1 MALFKR
7 KQEQKT
13 AEDESSRTTLAAT
26 LAAPAFNPY
35 IDELAEHYKTRLLRE
50 TNLERLTSLGSQEM
64 RVAIERLVSQY
75 MSEEKVVIPR
85 SEKELLLT
93 RLINES
99 VGLGPLEPLLADP
112 EITEISINGHN
123 LVYIEK
129 RGRLELTDLKFRDEE
144 HLRHIVD
151 RIVAPLGRRIDES
164 SPMVDA
170 RLKDGS
176 RVNAV
181 IPPISLNGTL
191 VSIRKFRKEPYLMDD
206 LQQFG
211 SFDEAM
217 SCYIQAVVEA
227 KMNVLISGGTGS
239 GKTTLLNAAARAI
252 PHYERII
259 TIEDSAELKLTH
271 PNCVGLEARP
281 PNMEGKGEIT
291 IRQLVRNSLRMR
303 PDRIIVGEV
312 RGAEAF
318 DMLQAMNTGHEGSL
332 TTVHAN
338 SPLDAFNRLEG
349 MVVMAGMDLPS
360 AIVREY
366 IVSALDIIVQ
376 VMRLSDGTRK
386 IVSISEVAKSEDKR
400 VEVQEIFRFHRTGI
414 GSKGEVLGYFT
425 PTGIIPRSLER
436 FKVFGIEL
444 DESMFTAKGGGR
456 REPSYSV

>member
-1 MALFKR
+1 MALFRR
-7 KQEQKT
+7 KQEQT
-13 AEDESSRTTLAAT
+13 APGDEAKQTTLAAT
-26 LAAPAFNPY
+26 LAAPSFNPY

-50 TNLERLTSLGSQEM
+50 TNLERLTSLRSDEM
-64 RVAIERLVSQY
+64 RLAIERLVSQY

-85 SEKELLLT
+85 NEKEILLT

-112 EITEISINGHN
+112 EITEISINGHS
-123 LVYIEK
+123 LVYVEK

-206 LQQFG
+206 LMQFG
-211 SFDEAM
+211 SFSEPM
-217 SCYIQAVVEA
+217 SQFIQAVVEA

-239 GKTTLLNAAARAI
+239 GKTTLLNATAKAI
-252 PHYERII
+252 PHYERVI

-271 PNCVGLEARP
+271 PNCIGMEARP
-281 PNMEGKGEIT
+281 PNMEGTGEVT

-338 SPLDAFNRLEG
+338 SPQDAFNRLEG

-360 AIVREY
+360 TIVREY

-376 VMRLSDGTRK
+376 VTRLSDGTRK
-386 IVSISEVAKSEDKR
+386 IVSISEVAKTEDKR
-400 VEVQEIFRFHRTGI
+400 VEVNEIFRFQRKGI
-414 GSKGEVLGYFT
+414 GANGEVLGYFT
-425 PTGIIPRSLER
+425 ATGVIPRCLER
-436 FKVFGIEL
+436 LQVFGINL
-444 DESMFTAKGGGR
+444 DESMFRAEGGKQR
-456 REPSYSV
+456 DHAYSV

>member
-13 AEDESSRTTLAAT
+13 AETESPRATLAAT

-123 LVYIEK
+123 TVYIEK

-191 VSIRKFRKEPYLMDD
+191 VSIRKFRKEPYLMED

-217 SCYIQAVVEA
+217 SRYIQAVVEA

-360 AIVREY
+360 AIIREY

-386 IVSISEVAKSEDKR
+386 IVSISEVAKAEGKR

-436 FKVFGIEL
+436 LNVYGIDL
-444 DESMFTAKGGGR
+444 DESMFTPKGGSR

>member
-1 MALFKR
+1 MALFRR
-7 KQEQKT
+7 KEEKHG
-13 AEDESSRTTLAAT
+13 AAVEAPRPA
-26 LAAPAFNPY
+26 AAPACHNPY
-35 IDELAEHYKTRLLRE
+35 IDELAEHYKSRLLRE
-50 TNLERLTSLGSQEM
+50 TNLERLTSLAPGEM
-64 RVAIERLVSQY
+64 RLAIERMVSQY

-112 EITEISINGHN
+112 EITEISINGHAE
-123 LVYIEK
+123 VYVEK
-129 RGRLELTDLKFRDEE
+129 GGRLELTDLKFRDEE

-191 VSIRKFRKEPYLMDD
+191 VSIRKFRKEPYSMDD
-206 LQQFG
+206 LMRFG

-217 SCYIQAVVEA
+217 CRFLQAVVEA

-239 GKTTLLNAAARAI
+239 GKTTLLNAVSHSI
-252 PHYERII
+252 PPFERVI
-259 TIEDSAELKLTH
+259 TIEDSAELRLDR
-271 PNCVGLEARP
+271 PNCIGLEARP

-291 IRQLVRNSLRMR
+291 IRHLVKNSLRMR

-338 SPLDAFNRLEG
+338 SPQDAFTRLEG
-349 MVVMAGMDLPS
+349 MVVMAGLDLPS
-360 AIVREY
+360 AVIREY
-366 IVSALDIIVQ
+366 IVSALDVIVQ
-376 VMRLSDGTRK
+376 VTRLSDGTRK
-386 IVSISEVAKSEDKR
+386 MVSISEVFAGPGKE
-400 VEVQEIFRFHRTGI
+400 VEVAEIFRFQRI
-414 GSKGEVLGYFT
+414 GMGKNGEVLGYFT
-425 PTGIIPRSLER
+425 PTGKIPRCLER
-436 FKVFGIEL
+436 LKMFGIEM
-444 DESMFTAKGGGR
+444 DESMFSRGAA
-456 REPSYSV
+456 EAHEHLHPV

>member
-349 MVVMAGMDLPS
+349 MGVMAGMDLPS